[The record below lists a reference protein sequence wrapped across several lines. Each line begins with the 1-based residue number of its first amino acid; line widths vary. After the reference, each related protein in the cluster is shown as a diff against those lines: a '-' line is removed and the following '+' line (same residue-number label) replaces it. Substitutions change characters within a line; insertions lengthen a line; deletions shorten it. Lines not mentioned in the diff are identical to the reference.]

1 MSIEQDDPTQAGP
14 KSAVAPTIDYFDD
27 IPEKKVEVKD
37 LQLLARLAAESKELE
52 ATIQTKAVD
61 LAEDQAKLDA
71 LLRKRI
77 PEIMKELGMEE
88 FKLTDGSKISI
99 KEDVKCG
106 ITEANKP
113 KAFEWLESTN
123 NDGIIKTK
131 VGVDFGKGEMEEAK
145 KAIDALAEVGL
156 AATVDRAVHPATL
169 KSFVKE
175 MLEKGVSIP
184 IDVFGIFEFTV
195 AKITLPKPAKAK

>member
-1 MSIEQDDPTQAGP
+1 MNEPTENP
-14 KSAVAPTIDYFDD
+14 PIDYFDD
-27 IPEKKVEVKD
+27 LPEKKVEVAT
-37 LQLLARLAAESKELE
+37 LQLLARLANESKELE
-52 ATIQTKAVD
+52 ASIQTKSVD
-61 LAEDQAKLDA
+61 LAEDQSKLDA

-88 FKLTDGSKISI
+88 FKLTDGSKVSV
-99 KEDVKCG
+99 KADVKCA

-113 KAFEWLESTN
+113 KAFEWLETTN

-145 KAIDALAEVGL
+145 KAVDALHDIGL
-156 AATVDRAVHPATL
+156 AATMDRAVHPATL

-175 MLEKGVSIP
+175 MLENGVNIP

-195 AKITLPKPAKAK
+195 AKITLPKVGKPK